1 MDTSLLRHP
10 LIAQTVEALV
20 ADGGGVVTYDQGMG
34 GRETLVTAA
43 AALAARTGA
52 PLTIVESSVM
62 HDDTRATVAALQ
74 PDVRCTV
81 ISARDAERQPAPTP
95 GAVLAVHADQ
105 LIHPAVRRPLLDL
118 ARATDHLL
126 VVRHAYSDTTLDDLA
141 GPAHTL
147 DHREFM
153 RLGPIPNDPR
163 IVAAVSD
170 RDQWVQSFAPTYV
183 PPPMEQREGRLARQ
197 GGPAGEGIDI
207 FQQIARKEQLIDQ
220 LNQQLRRPAPD
231 VAEHTDL
238 AEIDFAE
245 LEAAADEDEGQLLAQ
260 AEKRFAAIQQ
270 AAERRATEAR
280 DRLLRAAQERTADPS
295 QPHAPAQQDQ
305 RQATAQQY
313 HAPGGRV
320 PGQ

>member
-1 MDTSLLRHP
+1 MDTSMLRHP

-34 GRETLVTAA
+34 GRETLVAAA

-95 GAVLAVHADQ
+95 RAVLAVHADQ
-105 LIHPAVRRPLLDL
+105 LIHPDVRRPLLDL

-163 IVAAVSD
+163 IVAVVSD
-170 RDQWVQSFAPTYV
+170 RDQWVQSFAPAYV

-197 GGPAGEGIDI
+197 GGPTG
-207 FQQIARKEQLIDQ
+207 
-220 LNQQLRRPAPD
+220 
-231 VAEHTDL
+231 AELDL
-238 AEIDFAE
+238 AE
-245 LEAAADEDEGQLLAQ
+245 LEADADEDTGRLLAQ
-260 AEKRFAAIQQ
+260 AEESFTAIQQ
-270 AAERRATEAR
+270 AAEQRATEAR

-295 QPHAPAQQDQ
+295 QPHAPTQQDQ
-305 RQATAQQY
+305 RQATAHQ
-313 HAPGGRV
+313 HHTPGGRA

>member
-1 MDTSLLRHP
+1 MDTSMLRHP

-20 ADGGGVVTYDQGMG
+20 ADGRGVVTYDQGMG
-34 GRETLVTAA
+34 GRETLVAAA

-74 PDVRCTV
+74 PDVHCTV

-105 LIHPAVRRPLLDL
+105 LIHPADRRPLLDL

-126 VVRHAYSDTTLDDLA
+126 VARHTYSDTTLDDLA

-153 RLGPIPNDPR
+153 RLGPVPNDPR

-183 PPPMEQREGRLARQ
+183 PLPMEQREGRLARQ
-197 GGPAGEGIDI
+197 GGPAGERIDI
-207 FQQIARKEQLIDQ
+207 FQQIARKERWNDQ
-220 LNQQLRRPAPD
+220 LNQQLRRPAHD
-231 VAEHTDL
+231 VTEHT
-238 AEIDFAE
+238 DFAE
-245 LEAAADEDEGQLLAQ
+245 LAAADDDTGQLLAQ
-260 AEKRFAAIQQ
+260 AEARCAAIQQ
-270 AAERRATEAR
+270 AADQRATEAR
-280 DRLLRAAQERTADPS
+280 DRLLRAAQERTADPA
-295 QPHAPAQQDQ
+295 QTHAPARQDQ
-305 RQATAQQY
+305 RQATAQQH
-313 HAPGGRV
+313 HAPGGRL